1 MSDVH
6 SVAVF
11 CGSSLGSDPAHAAAA
26 ADFGTALAHAGMRLV
41 YGGGRIGLMGV
52 IADAAIA
59 AGGTVI
65 GVIPEFLRAREVA
78 HEGISETIVTD
89 SMHTRK
95 RRMFDLA
102 DAFVSLPGGLG
113 TFDETFEILTWRQIR
128 LHDKP
133 VLLCNING
141 ALTPLIATIDAA
153 IAEGFARSDARS
165 LFEVTTTIPETMD
178 RLRHLATARGGASA
192 LL

>member
-11 CGSSLGSDPAHAAAA
+11 CGSTMGNDPAHAEAAA
-26 ADFGTALAHAGMRLV
+26 RFGTALAHAGMRLV
-41 YGGGRIGLMGV
+41 YGGGKVGLMGV
-52 IADAAIA
+52 IADAALA
-59 AGGTVI
+59 AGGTVVGI
-65 GVIPEFLRAREVA
+65 IPEFLRAREVA
-78 HEGISETIVTD
+78 HPGITETVITD

-113 TFDETFEILTWRQIR
+113 TFDETIEIITWRQLK

-133 VLLCNING
+133 ILIADLNG
-141 ALTPLIATIDAA
+141 AFTPLVAA
-153 IAEGFARSDARS
+153 IDSAVTAGFARSESRA
-165 LFEVTTTIPETMD
+165 LFEVTTSVEATIE
-178 RLRHLATARGGASA
+178 RLKHLATVRGGASA

>member
-1 MSDVH
+1 MSEVH

-11 CGSSLGSDPAHAAAA
+11 CGSSAGNDPAHAAAA
-26 ADFGTALAHAGMRLV
+26 ARFGTALAKAGMRLV
-41 YGGGRIGLMGV
+41 YGGGKVGLMGV
-52 IADAAIA
+52 IADAVIA

-78 HEGISETIVTD
+78 HPGISETIVTD

-102 DAFVSLPGGLG
+102 DAFVALPGGLG
-113 TFDETFEILTWRQIR
+113 TFDETFEILTWRQLK

-133 VLLCNING
+133 ILICDLNG
-141 ALTPLIATIDAA
+141 AFTPLIATIDAA
-153 IAEGFARSDARS
+153 IAGGFARSEARG
-165 LFEVTTTIPETMD
+165 LFEVTDSVEATIE
-178 RLRHLATARGGASA
+178 RLRHLATVRGGASA

>member
-11 CGSSLGSDPAHAAAA
+11 CGSTTGNDPAHAAAA
-26 ADFGTALAHAGMRLV
+26 ARFGTALAHAGMRLV
-41 YGGGRIGLMGV
+41 YGGGKVGLMGV
-52 IADAAIA
+52 IADAALA
-59 AGGTVI
+59 AGGTVVGI
-65 GVIPEFLRAREVA
+65 IPEFLRAREVA
-78 HEGISETIVTD
+78 HPGITETIVTD

-113 TFDETFEILTWRQIR
+113 TFDETIEIITWRQLK

-133 VLLCNING
+133 ILIADLNG
-141 ALTPLIATIDAA
+141 AFTPLVATIDSA
-153 IAEGFARSDARS
+153 IAAGFARSESRA
-165 LFEVTTTIPETMD
+165 LFEVTTSVEATIE
-178 RLRHLATARGGASA
+178 RLKHLATVRGGASA

>member
-1 MSDVH
+1 MSEVH

-11 CGSSLGSDPAHAAAA
+11 CGSSAGNDPAHAAAA
-26 ADFGTALAHAGMRLV
+26 ARFGTALAKAGMRLV
-41 YGGGRIGLMGV
+41 YGGGKVGLMGV
-52 IADAAIA
+52 IADAVIA

-78 HEGISETIVTD
+78 HPGISETIVTD

-102 DAFVSLPGGLG
+102 DAFVALPGGLG
-113 TFDETFEILTWRQIR
+113 TFDETFEILTWRQLK

-133 VLLCNING
+133 ILICDVAG
-141 ALTPLIATIDAA
+141 SAAPLVGVIEACIAA
-153 IAEGFARSDARS
+153 GFARPDARALYEVVDGVEATVERLKS
-165 LFEVTTTIPETMD
+165 LAGVP
-178 RLRHLATARGGASA
+178 GGQSD